1 MNDKIKDLLTFVIP
15 IPSRSSESQEIQT
28 KWSVKLVS
36 HPMNSGVTTTG
47 DMSVLIAVTKV
58 DKLCQPGIFLR
69 VPTKFGLSLTLG
81 QWLYKFGKYV
91 SKAELL

>member
-81 QWLYKFGKYV
+81 QWLYKFGM
-91 SKAELL
+91 

>member
-36 HPMNSGVTTTG
+36 HPMNSGVTTG

-81 QWLYKFGKYV
+81 QWLYKFGM
-91 SKAELL
+91 

>member
-36 HPMNSGVTTTG
+36 HPMNSGVTTTD

-69 VPTKFGLSLTLG
+69 VPAKFGLSLPLG
-81 QWLYKFGKYV
+81 KWLYEFGM
-91 SKAELL
+91 

>member
-58 DKLCQPGIFLR
+58 DKLCQSGIFLR

-81 QWLYKFGKYV
+81 Q
-91 SKAELL
+91 

>member
-15 IPSRSSESQEIQT
+15 IPSESQEIQT

-47 DMSVLIAVTKV
+47 TDMSVLIAVTKV

-81 QWLYKFGKYV
+81 QWLYKSGM
-91 SKAELL
+91 